1 MFNTRFALFP
11 ASAGVLIVL
20 AAASVSA
27 QTVPGVLLDPPE
39 ASNPGPP
46 KPGELRGTVSAPH
59 LTTSEKFEYRVV
71 QSFGL
76 RNFVGAAISAS
87 IGQALDSPH
96 EWGQGVGGFS
106 ERYASGFAGTF
117 SRQAFAFTLER
128 ALSEDPRYFPLSR
141 GSGFKT
147 RSLNALKQVVWT
159 KNDDASSGI
168 AYARLGSAFGAAE
181 FTNVW
186 QPASTGGQGSAMKR
200 AFIGLGADFAYNFIQ
215 EFVPFARPISLRHRH

>member
-1 MFNTRFALFP
+1 LFKTRFILFP
-11 ASAGVLIVL
+11 AIAAELTVF
-20 AAASVSA
+20 AAACSA
-27 QTVPGVLLDPPE
+27 QMVPGVFLDPPDVSK
-39 ASNPGPP
+39 AGPP
-46 KPGELRGTVSAPH
+46 KPGELQGTLSAPH
-59 LTTSEKFEYRVV
+59 LTNAEKFEYRVV

-87 IGQALDSPH
+87 IGQEIDSPH
-96 EWGQGVGGFS
+96 EWGQGVGGFA

-117 SRQAFAFTLER
+117 SRQAFAFTLES
-128 ALSEDPRYFPLSR
+128 ALGEDPRYFPLSK
-141 GSGFKT
+141 GSGFKIRT
-147 RSLNALKQVVWT
+147 LNALKQVVWT
-159 KNDDASSGI
+159 KNDDGGSGI

-181 FTNVW
+181 LTNVW